1 MDKINPEIL
10 KIFAFF
16 GLMVI
21 VGCVALVLY
30 AFFEW
35 VKEKIGEMRWKHRYK
50 HRFNRPPL
58 AKCYCVDCKWWSKG
72 SNECKQLGNG
82 WCTPDSG
89 FCYRAEP
96 KDLSQ
101 VRKENKQ

>member
-1 MDKINPEIL
+1 MDTIDLEVL

-16 GLMVI
+16 GIMALA
-21 VGCVALVLY
+21 GCVALVLY

-35 VKEKIGEMRWKHRYK
+35 VKEKIGEMRWKRQYK
-50 HRFNRPPL
+50 HRFNKPPI
-58 AKCYCVDCKWWSKG
+58 AKCHCVDCKWWSKE
-72 SNECKQLGNG
+72 SNVCRQFSNG
-82 WCTPDSG
+82 WCTPDNG